1 VRSSDGLTYRL
12 SRLKMREVILNA
24 VQVNQ
29 FQVEFLVVCSEFQ
42 KSLTEHAL
50 EYIDR
55 CVIQFRLVIHV
66 VPA

>member
-1 VRSSDGLTYRL
+1 
-12 SRLKMREVILNA
+12 MREVILNA